1 MKKVL
6 VTGVTGQDGS
16 YMADYLLENT
26 DCLVFGMVRRAAKP
40 DYGNIA
46 KAIKAPRFKLV
57 VGDLSDGQSID
68 ALVKEIKPDYFIN
81 LAAQS
86 FVGASWAIPEQTFDV
101 DAVGIIRCLEAIR
114 RHNPACRF
122 YNAGSSEE
130 FGDVQYTPQDMKH
143 PLRARSP
150 YGAAKIAARQIVKV
164 YRESYG
170 LYAVQGLLFNHESER
185 RGEEFVTRK
194 ITLGVARIAKA
205 IKEGKSF
212 DPIELGNLDARR
224 DWSHAQDFVEG
235 IWRMLNQDYTNEKLI
250 SQYYADRFD
259 TIVFEHFA
267 SGQDIRDK
275 VYGTE
280 WYSKY
285 WGSKAKEYLLASG
298 ETHSI
303 REFVE
308 KAFGAAGIKG
318 VWWDGISK
326 APENEEY
333 LLSKD
338 GVLATKAYVRLVR
351 INPAFCRPSDVELL
365 HGDSSLARAELG
377 WTPKVSFNELVKRM
391 VDSDLRAI
399 GI

>member
-1 MKKVL
+1 
-6 VTGVTGQDGS
+6 
-16 YMADYLLENT
+16 MADYLLENT
-26 DCLVFGMVRRAAKP
+26 DYLVFGMVRRAAKP

-46 KAIKAPRFKLV
+46 KAMLNPRFKLV

-68 ALVKEIKPDYFIN
+68 ALVKEIKPDYFVN

-130 FGDVQYTPQDMKH
+130 FGDVQYAPQDMKH

-205 IKEGKSF
+205 IKEGKPF
-212 DPIELGNLDARR
+212 EPIELGNLDARR
-224 DWSHAQDFVEG
+224 DWSHSQDFVEG
-235 IWRMLNQDYTNEKLI
+235 IWAMLNQET
-250 SQYYADRFD
+250 SR
-259 TIVFEHFA
+259 
-267 SGQDIRDK
+267 
-275 VYGTE
+275 
-280 WYSKY
+280 
-285 WGSKAKEYLLASG
+285 EYLLASG

-308 KAFGAAGIKG
+308 KAFGAAGING
-318 VWWDGISK
+318 VWYGVSRLLDLNSV
-326 APENEEY
+326 ESSEEY
-333 LLSKD
+333 LLSYD
-338 GVLATKAYVRLVR
+338 GILGSRTCGPLVR

-377 WTPKVSFNELVKRM
+377 WTPKVSFDELVKRM
-391 VDSDLRAI
+391 VVSDLRAV

>member
-1 MKKVL
+1 
-6 VTGVTGQDGS
+6 
-16 YMADYLLENT
+16 MADYLLENT
-26 DCLVFGMVRRAAKP
+26 DYLVFGMVRRTAKP
-40 DYGNIA
+40 DYDNIA
-46 KAIKAPRFKLV
+46 KAMLNPRFKLV

-68 ALVKEIKPDYFIN
+68 ALVKDIKPDYFIN

-86 FVGASWAIPEQTFDV
+86 FVGSSWAIPEQTFDV
-101 DAVGIIRCLEAIR
+101 DAVAIIRCLEAIR

-130 FGDVQYTPQDMKH
+130 FGDVQYAPQDMKH

-205 IKEGKSF
+205 IKERKVL
-212 DPIELGNLDARR
+212 DPIELGNLDSRR

-235 IWRMLNQDYTNEKLI
+235 IWKMLTQKGYENSRPLSMTEDEFVELLLKQRMWFP
-250 SQYYADRFD
+250 S
-259 TIVFEHFA
+259 
-267 SGQDIRDK
+267 
-275 VYGTE
+275 
-280 WYSKY
+280 
-285 WGSKAKEYLLASG
+285 EYLLASG

-318 VWWDGISK
+318 VWWGGLTNDPAK
-326 APENEEY
+326 EEY
-333 LLSKD
+333 LLSND
-338 GVLATKAYVRLVR
+338 SILATKMYTPLVR
-351 INPAFCRPSDVELL
+351 INPAFYRPADVELL
-365 HGDSSLARAELG
+365 QGDSSLARAELG
-377 WTPKVSFNELVKRM
+377 WTPKVGFDELVKRM
-391 VDSDLRAI
+391 VESDLRAV

>member
-46 KAIKAPRFKLV
+46 KAIKDPRFKLV

-212 DPIELGNLDARR
+212 EPIELGNLDARR

-235 IWRMLNQDYTNEKLI
+235 IWRMLNQDDLKMPDGTRLL
-250 SQYYADRFD
+250 
-259 TIVFEHFA
+259 
-267 SGQDIRDK
+267 
-275 VYGTE
+275 TE
-280 WYSKY
+280 WYSTPQP
-285 WGSKAKEYLLASG
+285 KEYLLASG

-333 LLSKD
+333 LLSED

-377 WTPKVSFNELVKRM
+377 WTPKVSFDELVKRM
-391 VDSDLRAI
+391 VESDLRAV